1 MAYNKPMSRHYVLH
15 RFNVSTKIGSGGIG
29 AMPPGSPCG
38 WGGGGHTPPPN
49 EKDGSTGFGGLSDM
63 AGANGSRR
71 LPDVEKTIL

>member
-1 MAYNKPMSRHYVLH
+1 MRVGG
-15 RFNVSTKIGSGGIG
+15 RGSY
-29 AMPPGSPCG
+29 
-38 WGGGGHTPPPN
+38 PPPN

>member
-1 MAYNKPMSRHYVLH
+1 MYYH

-29 AMPPGSPCG
+29 RYAAGVALRVGGEGSY
-38 WGGGGHTPPPN
+38 PPPN